1 MIRKI
6 RASDAGRT
14 ASLRSQG
21 LTARQHSGDDEKC
34 FQEAGCAF
42 HIGNAKYPIRSR
54 RPSSCRRPLGL
65 LRFLA
70 RREPLGPST
79 RANSPA
85 AGSQSWS
92 LKGDGRGR
100 SPRATGWLSARFGR
114 LRFFLICTV
123 LFTVSSFLAF
133 KAVHRRPSRV
143 FPSDAGCY
151 DVPVTGKVSAEKV
164 WRYLSFP
171 KFVSLLELRA
181 LWMCRLGVLEDQ
193 FEGTLPDK
201 TSRAMVSQALEWRE
215 TFRQPEL
222 QEQLA
227 TMTDRNVDDGRRVLV
242 VNCWFSGACES
253 ERMWEEYSSPTA
265 GVAIRSTLTRLDR
278 SILAKQEFTKV
289 ARGASAFLRRVPM
302 ISRVALLVAAR
313 TRIRTSQR
321 LIARRKVFSILKR
334 VAPTRVTAQGGGAG
348 CVARSPPRGRAR
360 TCGRRRGRS
369 RARREGASRR
379 DSDRRQA
386 G

>member
-92 LKGDGRGR
+92 LKGDGPGR
-100 SPRATGWLSARFGR
+100 SPRAAGWLSARFGR
-114 LRFFLICTV
+114 RRFFLICTV

-143 FPSDAGCY
+143 FPSDAGRYERCGITLRFFERFMIRSS
-151 DVPVTGKVSAEKV
+151 VMPSAKYS
-164 WRYLSFP
+164 WSASAL
-171 KFVSLLELRA
+171 KLLNGR
-181 LWMCRLGVLEDQ
+181 
-193 FEGTLPDK
+193 T
-201 TSRAMVSQALEWRE
+201 TI
-215 TFRQPEL
+215 
-222 QEQLA
+222 
-227 TMTDRNVDDGRRVLV
+227 DGRT
-242 VNCWFSGACES
+242 G
-253 ERMWEEYSSPTA
+253 SSN
-265 GVAIRSTLTRLDR
+265 
-278 SILAKQEFTKV
+278 
-289 ARGASAFLRRVPM
+289 
-302 ISRVALLVAAR
+302 
-313 TRIRTSQR
+313 
-321 LIARRKVFSILKR
+321 
-334 VAPTRVTAQGGGAG
+334 GGAE
-348 CVARSPPRGRAR
+348 SPRPADVGV
-360 TCGRRRGRS
+360 
-369 RARREGASRR
+369 
-379 DSDRRQA
+379 
-386 G
+386 

>member
-1 MIRKI
+1 MPARTRRLFFWAATAVAARRPDEYAGSDRVANAAARPVLVAVLGVSSPWRQSATVIRKI

-92 LKGDGRGR
+92 LKGDGPGR
-100 SPRATGWLSARFGR
+100 SPRAAGWLSARFGR
-114 LRFFLICTV
+114 RRFFLICTV

-143 FPSDAGCY
+143 FPSDAG
-151 DVPVTGKVSAEKV
+151 
-164 WRYLSFP
+164 RY
-171 KFVSLLELRA
+171 
-181 LWMCRLGVLEDQ
+181 
-193 FEGTLPDK
+193 
-201 TSRAMVSQALEWRE
+201 
-215 TFRQPEL
+215 
-222 QEQLA
+222 
-227 TMTDRNVDDGRRVLV
+227 
-242 VNCWFSGACES
+242 
-253 ERMWEEYSSPTA
+253 ER
-265 GVAIRSTLTRLDR
+265 
-278 SILAKQEFTKV
+278 
-289 ARGASAFLRRVPM
+289 
-302 ISRVALLVAAR
+302 
-313 TRIRTSQR
+313 
-321 LIARRKVFSILKR
+321 
-334 VAPTRVTAQGGGAG
+334 
-348 CVARSPPRGRAR
+348 
-360 TCGRRRGRS
+360 
-369 RARREGASRR
+369 
-379 DSDRRQA
+379 
-386 G
+386 